1 MKPDHSAESQ
11 PDPLAHPS
19 LRWGLMAFGWL
30 NVGLGMIGVVVP
42 GMPTTV
48 FLIIAAWAFSKSSR
62 RFHSWLWNHPRFGA
76 SIRSW
81 HNHQVIPVKA
91 KVLASTMMI
100 ASFIFVTIFVA
111 ESWELPA
118 LLAVI
123 MVPAC
128 AYIVTRDSV
137 PPLGGAEPVT
147 LAEPVPETPD
157 T

>member
-1 MKPDHSAESQ
+1 MKPDHSTEPK
-11 PDPLAHPS
+11 PDHLAHPS
-19 LRWGLMAFGWL
+19 LRWAFMTFAWV

-62 RFHSWLWNHPRFGA
+62 RFHQWLWNHPRFGA

-81 HNHQVIPVKA
+81 HNHRVIPVKA
-91 KVLASTMMI
+91 KVLASTMMT
-100 ASFIFVTIFVA
+100 ASFIYVTFFVA

-118 LLAVI
+118 LLAAI

-128 AYIVTRDSV
+128 AYIVTRNSV
-137 PPLGGAEPVT
+137 PPMAVPEPV
-147 LAEPVPETPD
+147 AETPEA
-157 T
+157 